1 MASLLDVLTIGWG
14 TTMVALAGLLIYRSL
29 VAMKEANFL
38 ALDPAEWQLEQEQLA
53 ILDRLQQIRPLIKT
67 LVWVSIAFLA
77 AIVGILVHR
86 AFQAAP
92 GFVPQ

>member
-1 MASLLDVLTIGWG
+1 VTSLLDVLTIGWG
-14 TTMVALAGLLIYRSL
+14 TTLVALAGLLIYRSL

-38 ALDPAEWQLEQEQLA
+38 SLDPAEWQLEQEQLA
-53 ILDRLQQIRPLIKT
+53 ILDRLHQIRPIIKS

-86 AFQAAP
+86 AF
-92 GFVPQ
+92 GSVPQ